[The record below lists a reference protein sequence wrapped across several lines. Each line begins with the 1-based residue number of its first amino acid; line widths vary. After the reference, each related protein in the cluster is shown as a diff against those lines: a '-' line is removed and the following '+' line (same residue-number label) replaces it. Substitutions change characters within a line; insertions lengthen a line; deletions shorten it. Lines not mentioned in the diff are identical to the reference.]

1 MAGEPSDKRIPRSDA
16 AGDTVGDARRDT
28 ASDATIDAGSALR
41 SEAGSAGSDLDAALR
56 SPVARLPENAP
67 KGWLGE
73 VNPDLRRPDTFEP
86 DLNAGLSQENDTPV
100 KWLAIILGF
109 LLFFVPGLVLLW
121 RSRWITVRTK
131 IVTSLIAAAVTVG
144 LVLAVS
150 VRH

>member
-1 MAGEPSDKRIPRSDA
+1 MTAKPTDEAPPSDA
-16 AGDTVGDARRDT
+16 ASKGG
-28 ASDATIDAGSALR
+28 
-41 SEAGSAGSDLDAALR
+41 ELDAALA
-56 SPVARLPENAP
+56 SPVAQLPENTP

-73 VNPDLRRPDTFEP
+73 VNPDLRKPDTFEP
-86 DLNAGLSQENDTPV
+86 DLSAGLSQENDTPV

-121 RSRWITVRTK
+121 RSRWIPVKTK

-150 VRH
+150 LRH